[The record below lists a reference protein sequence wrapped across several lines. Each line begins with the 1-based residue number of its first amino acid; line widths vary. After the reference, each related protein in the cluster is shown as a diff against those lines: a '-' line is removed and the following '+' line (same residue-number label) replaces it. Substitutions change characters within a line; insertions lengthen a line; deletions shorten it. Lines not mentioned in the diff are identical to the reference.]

1 MFIASS
7 HTNVTVIPHYSWYK
21 TIKKKKRLDNLFA
34 SKFILKFP
42 TPPVQEKEDFPQRQQ
57 WTVSDSTLLGKEKLI
72 ITVSSFLLLNTSTA
86 VIFGWVSA
94 DSLLSNHIPGKQ
106 RFKPIEQGCGLY
118 ILQCQCRNV
127 LDCIPLLHQHKRKKT
142 IKIEIKITSCLCSQ
156 HKQILPPGEIATV
169 CRIS

>member
-1 MFIASS
+1 M
-7 HTNVTVIPHYSWYK
+7 
-21 TIKKKKRLDNLFA
+21 KKRLDNLFA

-127 LDCIPLLHQHKRKKT
+127 LDCIPLLHQHKRKKKNNKNWNKNNKLFVFT
-142 IKIEIKITSCLCSQ
+142 TQTNITAWGDSDSMSNFIKLYRQKINLEKWS
-156 HKQILPPGEIATV
+156 
-169 CRIS
+169 